1 MLKINGVAV
10 AAPKV
15 FKVDISDIDGETSRN
30 AKGDLIRDRIATKR
44 KLSCEWPALT
54 MDEISTLLKAVRNTF
69 FTVTYPDPMEGKVI
83 TKTFYVG
90 DRTTPMLYM
99 KDGAPMWEGLNMNF
113 IER

>member
-15 FKVDISDIDGETSRN
+15 FKVDISDIDGETNRN
-30 AKGDLIRDRIATKR
+30 AKGDMIRDRVATKR
-44 KLSCEWPALT
+44 KLNCEWAPLT
-54 MDEISTLLKAVRNTF
+54 MAQISTLLKAVKGVF
-69 FTVTYPDPMEGKVI
+69 FTVEYPDPMEGSFI

-99 KDGAPMWEGLNMNF
+99 KDGVPMWEGLSMNF
-113 IER
+113 VER

>member
-10 AAPKV
+10 ATPKV

-30 AKGDLIRDRIATKR
+30 AKGNMIRDRVATKR
-44 KLSCEWPALT
+44 RLTCEWPLLAT
-54 MDEISTLLKAVRNTF
+54 GEISQLLNSVKNVF
-69 FTVTYPDPMEGKVI
+69 FSVEYPDPMVGSFV

-90 DRTTPMLYM
+90 DRSTPMLYM
-99 KDGAPMWEGLNMNF
+99 KNGVAMWEGLSMNF

>member
-10 AAPKV
+10 ATPKV

-30 AKGDLIRDRIATKR
+30 ARGDMIRDRVATKR
-44 KLSCEWPALT
+44 KLNCEWAPLT
-54 MDEISTLLKAVRNTF
+54 MAEISTLLKAVRNVF
-69 FTVTYPDPMEGKVI
+69 FTVEYPDPMEGKVI

-90 DRTTPMLYM
+90 DRSTPMLYM
-99 KDGAPMWEGLNMNF
+99 QNGVPMWEGLTMNF